1 MIEGMTDSE
10 YLIAR
15 KTAEEYRSK
24 GYEVLPDPLADLLPG
39 FPADLVVRKGEETRV
54 IAIKRRSSLAA
65 NPRLREL
72 AQVVDSKPGWTFEL
86 ILVGEPEMLD
96 SPGEAHSFDRDG
108 ILQHILDAE
117 RTLESGIPE
126 AAFVLAWSA
135 LEAAIRELIAEQGTS
150 NSGITTSA
158 FVLDK
163 AVSLGIVSREE
174 YGYLTRM
181 NKYRNAVVHGFR
193 AADFDEELV
202 AELIETVR
210 QMTATFPSSGA

>member
-1 MIEGMTDSE
+1 MIESVTDSE

-24 GYEVLPDPLADLLPG
+24 GYEVLPEGLTDLLPG
-39 FPADLVVRKGEETRV
+39 FPADLVVRKGEETKV

-65 NPRLREL
+65 NPKLREL
-72 AQVVDSKPGWTFEL
+72 AQVVDSKPGWSFEL

-96 SPGEAHSFDRDG
+96 SPDEAHSFDRDG
-108 ILQHILDAE
+108 ILQHVLDAE

-135 LEAAIRELIAEQGTS
+135 LEAAIRELIAGQGTS
-150 NSGITTSA
+150 KSGITTSA
-158 FVLDK
+158 FILDQ

-174 YGYLTRM
+174 YGHLTRM
-181 NKYRNAVVHGFR
+181 NKYRNAVVHGFQ
-193 AADFDEELV
+193 AADFDDELV
-202 AELIETVR
+202 AELIEIVR
-210 QMTATFPSSGA
+210 QMTATLPPSGS